1 MRRWI
6 RTKPS
11 KRRPP
16 PMRMETT
23 SLERPLTRISKGAQ
37 MKSLHTFRIVL
48 GSALL
53 WSTGFVMAGVNRA
66 QQITE
71 SLYSETKWRMIGP
84 FRAGKVNAVAGV
96 PGNAGVY
103 YFGADG
109 GGVWKTTDG
118 GTVWK
123 PIFDNEPA
131 APIGALALAPSNPNI
146 IYAGTGVNGIYS
158 DIGSGNGIYK
168 STDAG
173 ETWQHSGLQDT
184 RHIARILIDP
194 RNPDLVLVAAIGH
207 AFGPNE
213 ERGVFRS
220 TDGGRTWKKV
230 LFKDKVT
237 GAVDLCFE
245 PGNPRVVYA
254 TMWQG
259 IRKPGQKGTAYGPG
273 SGLYKSSD
281 EGLTWVPITG
291 PGLPETDWGRSGVA
305 VAPGTRGQRV
315 YLILEAKEKNGGLYR
330 SDDGGASWK
339 KITED
344 RRITGFWYMS
354 EIFVDPKNPDVLYVP
369 SQNLYRSNDGGH
381 NFTAIKGAPG
391 GDDYHTIWIDPT
403 NSQRIMLGV
412 DQGATISLNGGE
424 SWSTWYNQPT
434 GQFYRVATDHRFPYW
449 VYGPQQDS
457 GTAGIAS
464 RGNNGQ
470 ITERD
475 WFPVGPGESGYTIP
489 DPLDA
494 DVVYNAGPGGSVV
507 RLSKTTGQVRDISPA
522 PVSFESKYRFNWTIP
537 MAFSPQDPHLL
548 YLGTQFL
555 LKTNN
560 EGTSW
565 DAVSGD
571 LTRVRPDEKDSKQA
585 RGTILTIA
593 PSEVKEGVIWVGTDD
608 GNIQL
613 TKDAGRSWQNVTPPN
628 VSEWSMVSIV
638 EASHFDVGTAYAAV
652 NRNNHDDLKPHIFR
666 TRDFGQTWQEIVQGI
681 RETDFVRTVREDP
694 ARKGLLYVGT
704 ETGVYVSLDGG
715 EHWQSLRLNM
725 PVVAIH
731 DLAIKQDDLVAATYG
746 RAFWILDDVTPLRQL
761 DGRGTAAGTRLFA
774 PRTAIRVR
782 RDENQDTPLPPEIPA
797 GKNPPDGAILNYF
810 LPANSAGHI
819 QLEIYDADEKL
830 VRSFSSA
837 ATPREPEETP
847 FVAEYWIEHPQ
858 ALSKAA
864 GMHRFVWNLR
874 YADPR
879 AMHPQSPYDYPIA
892 AIVGSTPLPPQ
903 GPLVLPG
910 RYEVR
915 LKAGGQ
921 VLRQAL
927 EVKMDPRVPAARN
940 ELDSS
945 LELQL
950 RISALLGKNF
960 DGYQQAKQ
968 LRARLAELMKRP
980 KEDPIAVAASTL
992 DAKVA
997 SLQGEATPIL
1007 EALKTTTFM
1016 AVNDTLTALMAL
1028 VDGADFAPSEESF
1041 AAYRRIC
1048 KGSNEALA
1056 AWQELKN
1063 KDAAA
1068 LSTLLGR
1075 SNLTALPNAP
1085 NLADDEACGN

>member
-1 MRRWI
+1 MRNSILARLAKHATI
-6 RTKPS
+6 IACFGALA
-11 KRRPP
+11 
-16 PMRMETT
+16 T
-23 SLERPLTRISKGAQ
+23 SIAHGQQVPEQ
-37 MKSLHTFRIVL
+37 
-48 GSALL
+48 LL
-53 WSTGFVMAGVNRA
+53 
-66 QQITE
+66 
-71 SLYSETKWRMIGP
+71 SEMKWRMIGP

-118 GTVWK
+118 GAVWK
-123 PIFDNEPA
+123 PIFDKEAA

-173 ETWQHSGLQDT
+173 ETWQHSGLEDT

-194 RNPDLVLVAAIGH
+194 HNPDLVLVAAIGH

-281 EGLTWVPITG
+281 EGLTWMPITG
-291 PGLPETDWGRSGVA
+291 HGLPEADWGRSGVA

-315 YLILEAKEKNGGLYR
+315 YLIVEAKEKNGGLYR

-339 KITED
+339 KVTED
-344 RRITGFWYMS
+344 QRIIGFWYMS
-354 EIFVDPKNPDVLYVP
+354 EIFVDPKNPDVVYVP

-494 DVVYNAGPGGSVV
+494 DVVYNAGPAGSVV
-507 RLSKTTGQVRDISPA
+507 RMSKTTGQVRDISPA
-522 PVSFESKYRFNWTIP
+522 PVSFGSKYRFNWTIP
-537 MAFSPQDPHLL
+537 LLFSPQDPHLL

-555 LKTNN
+555 LKTADA
-560 EGTSW
+560 GTSW
-565 DAVSGD
+565 QAVSPD
-571 LTRVRPDEKDSKQA
+571 LTRTRADEKNPKQML
-585 RGTILTIA
+585 GTILTIA
-593 PSEVKEGVIWVGTDD
+593 PSEIKEGLIWVGTDD

-613 TKDAGRSWQNVTPPN
+613 TKDGGGTWQNVTPSG
-628 VSEWSMVSIV
+628 VSEWSTVSLM
-638 EASHFDVGTAYAAV
+638 EASHFDAGTAYAAV
-652 NRNNHDDLKPHIFR
+652 NRNGLDDLRPHIFR
-666 TRDFGQTWQEIVQGI
+666 TRDFGKTWQETVNGI
-681 RETDFVRTVREDP
+681 RDGDFVRAVREDP
-694 ARKGLLYVGT
+694 KRKGLLYAGT
-704 ETGVYVSLDGG
+704 QRGIYVSFDSGD
-715 EHWQSLRLNM
+715 HWQSLRLNM

-731 DLAIKQDDLVAATYG
+731 DLAIEQDDLIAATYG
-746 RAFWILDDVTPLRQL
+746 RSFWILDDVTPLRQM
-761 DGRGTAAGTRLFA
+761 DGRAASSGAHLFV
-774 PRTAIRVR
+774 PRTAMRVR
-782 RDENQDTPLPPEIPA
+782 RDENQDTPLPPEVPA
-797 GKNPPDGAILNYF
+797 GKNPPDGAILNYV
-810 LPANSAGHI
+810 LPANSTGDI
-819 QLEIYDADEKL
+819 QLEIYDEDERL
-830 VRSFSSA
+830 VRSFSSVPA
-837 ATPREPEETP
+837 PKEAEETP
-847 FVAEYWIEHPQ
+847 FVAEYWIGHPQ

-874 YADPR
+874 YPDPR
-879 AMHPQSPYDYPIA
+879 AMHTQSPYNYPIA
-892 AIVGSTPLPPQ
+892 AIVGSTPLPPE

-910 RYEVR
+910 KYEAR
-915 LKAGGQ
+915 LKAGAQ
-921 VLRQAL
+921 VFRQPL
-927 EVKMDPRVPAARN
+927 EIKMDPRVAAARN
-940 ELDSS
+940 ELQSS

-950 RISALLGKNF
+950 KISALLGKNF
-960 DGYQQAKQ
+960 DGYQQAKE

-980 KEDPIAVAASTL
+980 KEDPIAVAATAL

-997 SLQGEATPIL
+997 ALAGEATPIL
-1007 EALKTTTFM
+1007 ETPKTASFM

-1048 KGSNEALA
+1048 KGLNEALA

-1063 KDAAA
+1063 KDVAA
-1068 LSTLLGR
+1068 LNTLLGK
-1075 SNLTALPNAP
+1075 SNLTTLPDVP
-1085 NLADDEACGN
+1085 NLAADEACGT

>member
-1 MRRWI
+1 MRKSPGRG
-6 RTKPS
+6 
-11 KRRPP
+11 
-16 PMRMETT
+16 
-23 SLERPLTRISKGAQ
+23 RILRVAAG
-37 MKSLHTFRIVL
+37 
-48 GSALL
+48 ALL
-53 WSTGFVMAGVNRA
+53 GLWTMGLSHA
-66 QQITE
+66 QEISPSQF
-71 SLYSETKWRMIGP
+71 SEMNWRMIGP
-84 FRAGKVNAVAGV
+84 FRGGKVNAVAGV

-123 PIFDNEPA
+123 PIFDKEPA
-131 APIGALALAPSNPNI
+131 ASIGALALAPSNPNI
-146 IYAGTGVNGIYS
+146 IYAGTGVNGVYS
-158 DIGSGNGIYK
+158 DIGYGNGIYK

-173 ETWQHSGLQDT
+173 ETWQHLGLEDT
-184 RHIARILIDP
+184 RHIGRILIDP
-194 RNPDLVLVAAIGH
+194 RNPDVVLVAAIGH
-207 AFGPNE
+207 AFGANE

-220 TDGGRTWKKV
+220 ADGGRTWKKV
-230 LFKDKVT
+230 LFKNNET

-254 TMWQG
+254 TLWQG

-281 EGLTWVPITG
+281 EGLTWTPITG
-291 PGLPETDWGRSGVA
+291 HGLPVADWGRSGVA

-315 YLILEAKEKNGGLYR
+315 YLIVEAKEKNGGLYR

-339 KITED
+339 KTTED

-354 EIFVDPKNPDVLYVP
+354 EIFVDPKNPDVVYVP

-391 GDDYHTIWIDPT
+391 GDDYHTVWIDPT

-494 DVVYNAGPGGSVV
+494 DVVYNAGPAGSVV
-507 RLSKTTGQVRDISPA
+507 RMSKTTGQVRDISPA
-522 PVSFESKYRFNWTIP
+522 PVSFGSKYRFNWTIP
-537 MAFSPQDPHLL
+537 LLFSPQDPHLL

-555 LKTNN
+555 LKTTDA
-560 EGTSW
+560 GTSW
-565 DAVSGD
+565 QAVSPD
-571 LTRVRPDEKDSKQA
+571 LTRTRADEKDPKQVL
-585 RGTILTIA
+585 GTILTIA
-593 PSEVKEGVIWVGTDD
+593 PSGIKEGVIWVGTDD

-613 TKDAGRSWQNVTPPN
+613 TNDGGATWKNVTPPG
-628 VSEWSMVSIV
+628 VSEWSMVSIM
-638 EASHFDVGTAYAAV
+638 EASHFEAATAYAAV
-652 NRNNHDDLKPHIFR
+652 NRNNLDDLRPHIFR
-666 TRDFGQTWQEIVQGI
+666 TSDFGKTWQETVNGI
-681 RETDFVRTVREDP
+681 RDGDFVRVVREDP
-694 ARKGLLYVGT
+694 VRKGLLYAGT
-704 ETGVYVSLDGG
+704 DRGVYVSFDSGD
-715 EHWQSLRLNM
+715 HWQSLRLNM
-725 PVVAIH
+725 PVAAIH
-731 DLAIKQDDLVAATYG
+731 DLAIEQDDLVAATYG
-746 RAFWILDDVTPLRQL
+746 RSFWILDDVTPLRQM
-761 DGRGTAAGTRLFA
+761 DGRVSSSGAHLFA

-782 RDENQDTPLPPEIPA
+782 RDENQNTPLPPEIPA

-810 LPANSAGHI
+810 LPGNSTGEI
-819 QLEIYDADEKL
+819 QMEIYDEDEEL
-830 VRSFSSA
+830 VRSFSSV
-837 ATPREPEETP
+837 TGPKDPEETP
-847 FVAEYWIEHPQ
+847 FVAEYWIGHPQ
-858 ALSKAA
+858 ELSKAA

-874 YADPR
+874 YPDPR
-879 AMHPQSPYDYPIA
+879 AMHPQSPYNYPIA

-910 RYEVR
+910 KYEVR
-915 LKAGGQ
+915 LKAGEQ
-921 VLRQAL
+921 VFRQPL
-927 EVKMDPRVPAARN
+927 EVKMDPRVAAPRN
-940 ELDSS
+940 ELQSS

-950 RISALLGKNF
+950 KISSLLGLNF
-960 DGYQQAKQ
+960 AGYQQTKE
-968 LRARLAELMKRP
+968 LRARLAELRKRP
-980 KEDPIAVAASTL
+980 KEDPVAVAAGAL

-997 SLQGEATPIL
+997 AIEGEATPIL
-1007 EALKTTTFM
+1007 ETPKTASFM
-1016 AVNDTLTALMAL
+1016 AANDTLTALMAL

-1048 KGSNEALA
+1048 KGLNEALA

-1063 KDAAA
+1063 KDVAA
-1068 LSTLLGR
+1068 LNTLLGK
-1075 SNLTALPNAP
+1075 SNLTALPDVP
-1085 NLADDEACGN
+1085 SLAADTACGN